1 MPARESIRNAQK
13 LIATLD
19 GRHSR
24 AKAGLELTQAK
35 RAHAIENLD
44 RLVKVA
50 QSQVNQSIVDMA
62 DAVGVDLTAS
72 LLNLES
78 THVQKLVK
86 TIKPSGNG
94 TKSI

>member
-19 GRHSR
+19 GKHSR

-44 RLVKVA
+44 RLVAQA
-50 QSQVNQSIVDMA
+50 QSQVNKSIVDMA
-62 DAVGVDLTAS
+62 DVVGVELTAS
-72 LLNLES
+72 LLDLES
-78 THVQKLVK
+78 SYVQKLVK